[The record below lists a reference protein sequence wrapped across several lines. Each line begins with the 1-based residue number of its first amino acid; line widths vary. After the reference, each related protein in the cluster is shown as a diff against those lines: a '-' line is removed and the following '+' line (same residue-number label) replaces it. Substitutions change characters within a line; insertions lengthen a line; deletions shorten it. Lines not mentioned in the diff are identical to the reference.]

1 MEEWCGTSAT
11 ACPGR
16 VAPRNP
22 LGAQPGLAVAD
33 EALLPLGIAQA
44 LDHRVG
50 VAYRLH
56 SGMWGSSA
64 GKPRN
69 QTNQNDKRGEDTNG
83 S

>member
-1 MEEWCGTSAT
+1 MEEWYDPSVT
-11 ACPGR
+11 ACPR
-16 VAPRNP
+16 HVAPRGP
-22 LGAQPGLAVAD
+22 LGALPGMATAD
-33 EALLPLGIAQA
+33 EALLPLGIVQA

-69 QTNQNDKRGEDTNG
+69 QTNQNDKRGEDTKG